1 MCYDAPKVKPSPVS
15 VPSSAERVSVNN
27 KKRRQN
33 GGLEHSGSK
42 KGQQQRANEGG
53 SETTVMRNES
63 DDESGGEPG
72 SETIQKQQQA
82 GVGKMNARQLFEPED
97 VRAAYKDQPIPDIEP
112 YTPPT
117 VMKHPSLQ

>member
-1 MCYDAPKVKPSPVS
+1 MS

-27 KKRRQN
+27 KKRRPN
-33 GGLEHSGSK
+33 GDSEHSGPE
-42 KGQQQRANEGG
+42 KGQQQRIGEGG
-53 SETTVMRNES
+53 LEMTMMRNES
-63 DDESGGEPG
+63 DNESGGEPE

-82 GVGKMNARQLFEPED
+82 GIGKMNSRQLFEPED

-117 VMKHPSLQ
+117 VMKHPTPQ